1 MASWI
6 DWFKDRLVPEAADWW
21 RLASIRFNAIGAAL
35 LAWVTFDPVSVLGVW
50 NMMPANLRQIVPPDA
65 FQVIALILFG
75 LGMLARFVK
84 QPKVQAH
91 VAERTAG
98 K

>member
-6 DWFKDRLVPEAADWW
+6 EWIKARLVPEAREWW
-21 RLASIRFNAIGAAL
+21 MLYSTRFNAIGAAL

-50 NMMPANLRQIVPPDA
+50 NMMPANLRQIVPPDV
-65 FQVIALILFG
+65 FQIIALILFA
-75 LGMLARFVK
+75 LGMLGRFVK
-84 QPKVQAH
+84 QPKVTAH
-91 VAERTAG
+91 VEARTAG

>member
-1 MASWI
+1 MMAWI
-6 DWFKDRLVPEAADWW
+6 KDHLVPEAREWW

-50 NMMPANLRQIVPPDA
+50 NMMPANLREVVPSNA
-65 FQVIALILFG
+65 FQFIALILFG

-91 VAERTAG
+91 VADRTE
-98 K
+98 